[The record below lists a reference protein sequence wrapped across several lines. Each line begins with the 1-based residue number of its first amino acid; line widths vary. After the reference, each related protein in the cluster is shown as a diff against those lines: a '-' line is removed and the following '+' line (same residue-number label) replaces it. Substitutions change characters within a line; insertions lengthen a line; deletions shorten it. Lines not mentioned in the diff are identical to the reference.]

1 LLKFSTLVL
10 EISVNYEQRL
20 WDATYGQ
27 SVSARNL
34 SRVHLLHK
42 RSPHSANLRKRVP
55 ETPPLS
61 LEEALGRVLVL
72 VKRGMSSARN
82 LIETVFRF
90 DETIFG
96 VEL

>member
-1 LLKFSTLVL
+1 MSSDSGMRHTGSLFPLGTSRASTCCTSGAL
-10 EISVNYEQRL
+10 I
-20 WDATYGQ
+20 
-27 SVSARNL
+27 
-34 SRVHLLHK
+34 LHK

-72 VKRGMSSARN
+72 AKRGMSSARN
-82 LIETVFRF
+82 IIETVFRF